1 MYMTGHYSRHVLCG
15 VQLHSVKKALQS
27 AALSKELSAYPFT
40 AKASLPSV
48 ACRALGKAFAE
59 CRKSTR
65 QRFTLGKMKMRKKP
79 KNNSKIFQKKN
90 FGGGRHRP
98 APACLHRSRCIF
110 CAKFAANAAG
120 GIRTHDLSLACL
132 LLYHCTTLSLVS
144 RFRYLSSYI
153 ILNQE

>member
-1 MYMTGHYSRHVLCG
+1 MPGALGNGPKPLGNCFAECNTRHTTHG
-15 VQLHSVKKALQS
+15 IF
-27 AALSKELSAYPFT
+27 LSANSY
-40 AKASLPSV
+40 LPSTF
-48 ACRALGKAFAE
+48 CRALGKAFVE

-90 FGGGRHRP
+90 FGGGRHQP
-98 APACLHRSRCIF
+98 ASARLHRSRCIF

-132 LLYHCTTLSLVS
+132 LLYHCTTMSLVS

-153 ILNQE
+153 ILNRE